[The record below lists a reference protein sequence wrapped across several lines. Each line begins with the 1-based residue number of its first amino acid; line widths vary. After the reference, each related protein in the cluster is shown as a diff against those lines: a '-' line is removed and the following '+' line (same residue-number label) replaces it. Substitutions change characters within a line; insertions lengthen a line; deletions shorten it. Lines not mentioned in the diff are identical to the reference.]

1 MMMANISQHH
11 NKERNVPREHVKEF
25 VRVWRLLDG
34 LSDDV
39 EQLEVPEVL
48 AIDNG
53 DEVEERAE
61 TIQMRGVTIGVD
73 EIETISSDSDEG
85 WEPQDEMELLGEHL
99 DMQQT
104 KFRLHFKSPVVAP
117 SIGNKKENIQPV
129 PFTILCNIE
138 S

>member
-25 VRVWRLLDG
+25 VRAWRLLDG
-34 LSDDV
+34 LSDEV

-53 DEVEERAE
+53 DEVGGE
-61 TIQMRGVTIGVD
+61 GIGVD
-73 EIETISSDSDEG
+73 EVEEISSDSDEG
-85 WEPQDEMELLGEHL
+85 WEPMDEMDLLGEHL
-99 DMQQT
+99 EMQQT

-117 SIGNKKENIQPV
+117 SIGNKKENRQPV